1 MKYNKHLFL
10 TKFVLVTGY
19 YYVSTVSFIMTS
31 LVPPIMDI
39 LFPLNI
45 SRPII
50 LAYPAHYFINE
61 EQYFYYIFCHM
72 LMTGVICMTGLIA
85 HDCMFFTYIEHVCG
99 LFTVVG

>member
-1 MKYNKHLFL
+1 M
-10 TKFVLVTGY
+10 
-19 YYVSTVSFIMTS
+19 
-31 LVPPIMDI
+31 PPILDI

-50 LAYPAHYFINE
+50 LAYPAYYFINE
-61 EQYFYYIFCHM
+61 EQYFYYIFGHM
-72 LMTGVICMTGLIA
+72 LLTGVICMTGLIA